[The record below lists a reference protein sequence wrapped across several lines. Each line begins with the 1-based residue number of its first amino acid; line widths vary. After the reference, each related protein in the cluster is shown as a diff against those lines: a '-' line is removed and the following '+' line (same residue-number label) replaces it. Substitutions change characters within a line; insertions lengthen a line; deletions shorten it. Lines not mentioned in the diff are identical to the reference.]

1 MARISTYA
9 IDSNVTKEDKVIGT
23 DSSGSLTKNFKLED
37 LGKFLSKGF
46 VNVNG
51 QHSWEFVDTIESGG
65 LYGPL
70 DGASISSLTTIK
82 LNEVTKG
89 DKNIENFLL
98 EYSGKR
104 ILLVDIVHPNVY
116 GLFDVTSI
124 AEDVNNLNNYDLE
137 LEHISSNGSLTLEK
151 IYAISMY
158 AQDATYAHRQINASS
173 TWIINHN
180 LNKFPSVSIKFS
192 SSDQI
197 YENVGAFAG
206 VEYIDQ
212 NNLTINLAAA
222 ESGYAYLN

>member
-9 IDSNVTKEDKVIGT
+9 IDTNITAQDKVIGT
-23 DSSGSLTKNFKLED
+23 DSSGAVTKNFNLSD
-37 LGKFLSKGF
+37 LGEFLSKGY

-51 QHSWEFVDTIESGG
+51 QHSWEFVDQIQAGG

-70 DGASISSLTTIK
+70 DGASISSLTAVK

>member
-9 IDSNVTKEDKVIGT
+9 IDNNVTSQDKVIGT
-23 DSSGSLTKNFKLED
+23 DSSGLVTKNFNLQD
-37 LGKFLSKGF
+37 LGEFLSKGF

-51 QHSWEFVDTIESGG
+51 QHSWQFVNTIQSGG
-65 LYGPL
+65 LYGPAN
-70 DGASISSLTTIK
+70 GASISSLTTIK
-82 LNEVTKG
+82 LNKITKG
-89 DKNIENFLL
+89 DKNIQNFLL
-98 EYSGKR
+98 EYKSKR
-104 ILLVDIVHPNVY
+104 ILLVDIVDPNAY

-124 AEDVNNLNNYDLE
+124 TEDVNSLNNYDVE
-137 LEHISSNGSLTLEK
+137 LDHISSNGSLTLEK

-158 AQDATYAHRQINASS
+158 AQDATYAHRQINASA
-173 TWIINHN
+173 TWTINHN

>member
-9 IDSNVTKEDKVIGT
+9 IDSNVTAQDKVIGT
-23 DSSGSLTKNFKLED
+23 DSSGLVTKNFNLED
-37 LGKFLSKGF
+37 LGQFLSKGF

-51 QHSWEFVDTIESGG
+51 QHSWEFVNTIQSGG
-65 LYGPL
+65 LYGPAN
-70 DGASISSLTTIK
+70 GAPISSLTTIK

-89 DKNIENFLL
+89 DKNIQNFLL
-98 EYSGKR
+98 EYQGKR
-104 ILLVDIVHPNVY
+104 ILLVDIKNPDLY
-116 GLFDVTSI
+116 GLFDITSI
-124 AEDVNNLNNYDLE
+124 VEDVNNLNNYDLT
-137 LEHISSNGSLTLEK
+137 LDHISSNGSLTLEK

-158 AQDATYAHRQINASS
+158 AQDATYAHNQINAST
-173 TWIINHN
+173 TWTINHN

-192 SSDQI
+192 SSNQV

-206 VEYIDQ
+206 VQYIDQ